1 MFKKINLR
9 VKLIAMFLLVGL
21 LPVCVVGIMSLN
33 RSRATV
39 ETMIFDRLDSIS
51 ELKKSEVEKW
61 FKNMQSAVLGMAINP
76 FVVESLELFDK
87 SYTGSNNTGL
97 KAHLVDMKN
106 YFPQYIKER
115 GYDDLKLI
123 STDGDVV
130 YSVSKESDFGTNL
143 KTGPYKDSPIAAAF
157 KSAMNGGSGFGE
169 YALYAPSGNTPACFV
184 AAVVRK
190 NNKIIGVFALE
201 LTLGEVDAMMQSRIG
216 LGKMG
221 ETVLVGSDFKMRSTS
236 HSDPVNRSIEASFK
250 GTVQNN
256 GIDNESVREALAGR
270 SGKMEGT
277 GYMGD
282 KVIWVYK
289 PVDILGEK
297 WAVLAKVSS
306 NEIFESV
313 NNLNM
318 YIWVL
323 VSISALLITLVG
335 VLTAGSIAGPI
346 SEVIKGLTAG
356 SEQVAAAAGQITQSS
371 QEIAQGASEQASSL
385 EETTS
390 SMEEMTSMVI
400 QNADNSRK
408 VNIMM
413 RESKKTID
421 DAQASVEKMVKTIA
435 DITDDS
441 VESSKIVKTV
451 EDIAF
456 QVNLLALNASVEAAR
471 AGEAGKG
478 FAVIA
483 EEIRNLARRSADSAK
498 YTGELIAKSQKNVE
512 TGSKI
517 TEDVKNILVKISEVA
532 AKTGGLAAEV
542 AAASEEQARGLEQV
556 NSAVADMDTV
566 TQRNSSGAEE
576 TASASEELASQTLE
590 LNELVAKLAAVAG
603 ETVDKKVFAD
613 KPLHLREHVLE
624 AKAALKKT
632 VVKAKKSALTPE
644 QIIPME
650 EDKDLKNF

>member
-51 ELKKSEVEKW
+51 DLKKSEVEKW
-61 FKNMQSAVLGMAINP
+61 FKSSQGTVLGMAINP

-97 KAHLVDMKN
+97 KARLVDIKN

-115 GYDDLKLI
+115 GFDDLKLI
-123 STDGDVV
+123 GMDGDVV
-130 YSVSKESDFGTNL
+130 YSVTKESDFGTNL
-143 KTGPYKDSPIAAAF
+143 KTGPYKDSPLAAAF
-157 KSAMNGGSGFGE
+157 NSAMNGGSGFGE

-190 NNKIIGVFALE
+190 NNKIIGVFALK
-201 LTLGEVDAMMQSRIG
+201 LTLAEIDAMMQSRIG
-216 LGKMG
+216 MGKMG
-221 ETVLVGSDFKMRSTS
+221 ETVLVGPDFKMRSTS
-236 HSDPVNRSIEASFK
+236 HSDPVNHSIEASFK
-250 GTVQNN
+250 GNVQNN
-256 GIDNESVREALAGR
+256 GIDNESVREALAGK

-277 GYMGD
+277 GYVGD

-289 PVDILGEK
+289 PVEILGEK
-297 WAVLAKVSS
+297 WAVLAKVLS
-306 NEIFESV
+306 NEIFEPV

-318 YIWVL
+318 FIWVL
-323 VSISALLITLVG
+323 VSISALLITLAG

-371 QEIAQGASEQASSL
+371 QEIAQGASEQAASL

-390 SMEEMTSMVI
+390 SMEEITSMVI
-400 QNADNSRK
+400 QNADNSRQ

-483 EEIRNLARRSADSAK
+483 EEVRNLARRSADSAK

-517 TEDVKNILVKISEVA
+517 TEDVKNILAKISEVA

-542 AAASEEQARGLEQV
+542 AAASEEQTRGLEQV

-613 KPLHLREHVLE
+613 KPLHAMQHAPG
-624 AKAALKKT
+624 AKALLKKA
-632 VVKAKKSALTPE
+632 VVKIKKPALTPE